1 MKKKRGDWKRT
12 QKPFTLCWDCAHAT
26 DDSCAWVR
34 DGEPVDGWTAR
45 ETKLLW
51 ARAYSSSYHVNAC
64 PKFKRDAEN
73 GGQRKYVSHLEYVPL
88 KGESN
93 GSSNHNEHRSHDAWD
108 RVVESPRPRPV
119 GNGYS
124 ALADSPDGR
133 TQCSLDH
140 IERDILDLSYGIVER
155 AVEDWKALDYGQRES
170 VMIDGVLVERL
181 ETCSFFFGD
190 FFIHIC
196 DGISYTPKQIR
207 TALHISE
214 DMLDILL
221 KEELRKEES
230 DVGF

>member
-1 MKKKRGDWKRT
+1 MGKEKRFH
-12 QKPFTLCWDCAHAT
+12 KPFTLCWDCAHAT
-26 DDSCAWVR
+26 DDQCAWVR
-34 DGEPVDGWTAR
+34 DGEAVEGWTATPTR
-45 ETKLLW
+45 LKW
-51 ARAYSSSYHVNAC
+51 GGDYSKSYIVRTC
-64 PKFKRDAEN
+64 PMFKRDAEN

-140 IERDILDLSYGIVER
+140 IQRDILDLSYGIVER